1 MIQENSQSVIAS
13 QEDKQQKRIEA
24 LGKAREKKR
33 LLKIQDE
40 SGINPILKAK
50 LNPHSKVMAIA
61 AKCCDCVGTNA
72 NPGWMT
78 EIRKCPV
85 TSCPLFNFRPYK

>member
-1 MIQENSQSVIAS
+1 MILENSQPITDS
-13 QEDKQQKRIEA
+13 QQNDPAQRYEA
-24 LGKAREKKR
+24 LAKAREKKVLLR
-33 LLKIQDE
+33 LQNE

-50 LNPHSKVMAIA
+50 LNPKSKVCAIA
-61 AKCCDCVGTNA
+61 AKCCDCVGTNE